1 MTRLT
6 ARVWDGDDVFK
17 WVVVAEHVPSDFWA
31 QSTIVREVMDWY
43 FHFPRNVVK
52 CEEQAE

>member
-43 FHFPRNVVK
+43 FHFPRNVVE